1 MATVREAEPGRLITE
16 AARELGKLKE
26 MAPPAWAIVVKT
38 GSGRM
43 RPPEQDDWWFIRSA
57 SMLRK
62 LYFTNTLG
70 VSRFRSL
77 YSNRKNRGHKPEHTY
92 PASGAVTRNI
102 LKQMGAT
109 GLVKVEKGK
118 GRSLT
123 AKGRQFLDGVAKT
136 LQSSPS
142 V

>member
-1 MATVREAEPGRLITE
+1 MATVREVQAEKLIM
-16 AARELGKLKE
+16 AAAAELAKVKE
-26 MAPPAWAIVVKT
+26 MAPPTWAAIVKT

-43 RPPEQDDWWFIRSA
+43 RPPEQENWWEIRSA

-62 LYFTNTLG
+62 LYFERSLG

-77 YSNRKNRGHKPEHTY
+77 YSNRKNRGHKPESTY

-102 LKQMGAT
+102 LKQLGAA
-109 GLVKVEKGK
+109 GLVKAEKGK

-123 AKGRQFLDGVAKT
+123 EKGRKFLDDVAKT
-136 LQSSPS
+136 
-142 V
+142 VN